1 MQILQ
6 SIEFYARIYPEMI
19 NKLKYIFE
27 FGRGFVILIS
37 FYFISY
43 IIVSFFKIPI
53 PPAIL
58 GLILFAFAL
67 IQGLV
72 KEKWVELVC
81 NFMLKNMAMFL
92 VPFVGGLIVYKS
104 LLAKNWMVIFLV
116 IFITTTLV
124 ITVTGLFVEY
134 GLKGVNAAGVNEA
147 GVKLRTTRLKEK
159 ND

>member
-1 MQILQ
+1 
-6 SIEFYARIYPEMI
+6 MI
-19 NKLKYIFE
+19 NKLKHIFE

-43 IIVSFFKIPI
+43 IIVSFFKVPV

-124 ITVTGLFVEY
+124 IIVTGLFVEY
-134 GLKGVNAAGVNEA
+134 GIKA
-147 GVKLRTTRLKEK
+147 LRLYHIKNGGEK

>member
-1 MQILQ
+1 MQVLQ
-6 SIEFYARIYPEMI
+6 SIEFYVRIYPEMI

-43 IIVSFFKIPI
+43 IIVSFFKIPV

-67 IQGLV
+67 IQGFV
-72 KEKWVELVC
+72 KEKWIEAVC

-134 GLKGVNAAGVNEA
+134 GLKGVNEIGIKEA
-147 GVKLRTTRLKEK
+147 GVKVRTTRLKEK